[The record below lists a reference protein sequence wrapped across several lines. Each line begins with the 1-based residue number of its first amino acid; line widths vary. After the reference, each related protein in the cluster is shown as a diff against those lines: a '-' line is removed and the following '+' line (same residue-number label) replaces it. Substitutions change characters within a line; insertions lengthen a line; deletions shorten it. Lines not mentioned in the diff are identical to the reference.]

1 MARGAYR
8 KVAGARTPRYV
19 INNRVYL
26 TNVQLSRKE
35 MYKEALLKSG
45 RTDIHIDDD
54 PIPEEIMDTV
64 YEHYRKAM
72 IGKYF
77 SVYKDKDSPN
87 GDCSDFWRIVNDL
100 EREPRWETYF
110 KLLQD

>member
-1 MARGAYR
+1 MIRKNYG
-8 KVAGARTPRYV
+8 KVAGAESRHPV

-35 MYKEALLKSG
+35 MFKEALLKSG

-54 PIPEEIMDTV
+54 LIPEEIMDTV

-72 IGKYF
+72 IGNYF
-77 SVYKDKDSPN
+77 SVYKDEDSPN
-87 GDCSDFWRIVNDL
+87 GDCSDFWRIVDEL
-100 EREPRWETYF
+100 EQEPQWGTYF
-110 KLLQD
+110 KLLWD